1 MPDSAST
8 RDRGPKRPSL
18 ELPLG
23 ARSCGGR
30 GRQRGGRWEPCD
42 STNLTGE
49 RAAIEVMS
57 RSRDD
62 ARLLRREMLTSM
74 RLAEQ
79 GQLTC
84 GLGRYVAGFCRRFVS
99 SLMIGRIVP
108 WVDPQLTQPR
118 SHA

>member
-1 MPDSAST
+1 MPYST
-8 RDRGPKRPSL
+8 PTHEHRPKRAHP

-23 ARSCGGR
+23 ARSSGGR
-30 GRQRGGRWEPCD
+30 GRQGGGRWEPCD

-57 RSRDD
+57 RSSDD

-79 GQLTC
+79 GQLTYGKKADVYAC
-84 GLGRYVAGFCRRFVS
+84 SSAELVLEMRF
-99 SLMIGRIVP
+99 
-108 WVDPQLTQPR
+108 D
-118 SHA
+118 H